1 MPASSFIGTVS
12 LATGQATPFTGE
24 WVNVSAAR
32 NIMLVVYGNR
42 TGVVPVDLQTRT
54 ALSGSPVFGVGGAAE
69 GVDLY
74 EFTSVGSGYAPTAFM
89 DSPVS
94 HIRLY
99 SNVSGNNIWGYA
111 SLQN

>member
-1 MPASSFIGTVS
+1 MSAYSFIGTAS

-24 WVNVSAAR
+24 WANVAVAR
-32 NIMLVVYGNR
+32 NIMLAVYGNKSG
-42 TGVVPVDLQTRT
+42 TVTVGVQCKT
-54 ALSGSPVFGVGGAAE
+54 ALSGSAVFQTGGIYE
-69 GVDLY
+69 GIDIY
-74 EFTSVGSGYAPTAFM
+74 EFSQVASGYAAPAFM

-99 SNVSGNNIWGYA
+99 CTGTGNNIWGYA